1 MSEIIEA
8 FDAQEVEK
16 ELNCDTPVI
25 VDFWATWCYPCK
37 LQSPILHDLKAEVGD
52 KIKIVKVD
60 VDANERIAVNF
71 GIVSIPTLM
80 LFKDG
85 EMKEKKVGLTEKPEL
100 LEMIEKYI

>member
-1 MSEIIEA
+1 MSEIIEVL
-8 FDAQEVEK
+8 DAQEFEK
-16 ELNCDTPVI
+16 ELNCDMPVI

-37 LQSPILHDLKAEVGD
+37 LQSPILHDLKAETGD

-60 VDANERIAVNF
+60 VDANERLAVNF

-80 LFKDG
+80 LFKNG

-100 LEMIEKYI
+100 LEMVEKYI